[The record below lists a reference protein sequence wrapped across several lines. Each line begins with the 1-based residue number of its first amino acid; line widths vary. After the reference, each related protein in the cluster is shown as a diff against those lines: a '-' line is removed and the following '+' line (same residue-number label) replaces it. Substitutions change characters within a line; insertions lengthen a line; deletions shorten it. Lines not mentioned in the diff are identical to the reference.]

1 MSEIHWWL
9 YDLVV
14 IAVVVL
20 CVWNGMSGGIFRAI
34 GGLAASIVSCI
45 LAFFIA
51 EPVSE
56 MVYDAFLQK
65 QCQSIVYE
73 NLEKADITDDVR
85 RMLEQNGIY
94 LSVTDDEIADII
106 DTVGEDEELA
116 EQTAAAFGLTADELR
131 DKLGAAITDA
141 VEAHGELLPEWAEKA
156 ITETEDKSLVL
167 DVVTD
172 TASAIFT
179 EDRYEAS
186 EGLEEMYI
194 RPVVISFLTVIV
206 FIAAAFLIGLI
217 LRLILWIIPSGG
229 GPVNSLLG
237 GAAGLVKAGVYL
249 CLIVLL
255 TSSIVS
261 MQNGEYHFFT
271 MDTVDRTYL
280 FRILYDAIT
289 ELI

>member
-141 VEAHGELLPEWAEKA
+141 VEDHGELLPEWAEKA

-229 GPVNSLLG
+229 GSVNSLLG

-261 MQNGEYHFFT
+261 MQNGEYPFFT

-280 FRILYDAIT
+280 FRILYDAIA